1 MPQDYRLLLKKAEIV
16 GFLERICQALELT
29 DTQRRL
35 AESRYEAAGTWLAD
49 VDNPLLRNLTI
60 YPQGS
65 VALGTTV
72 KPLGR
77 NEHDVDLVS
86 FVPGLTDALPPTALK
101 RAIGDRLRAN
111 GHYAPILEEKPR
123 CWRLNYAT
131 EFHLD
136 ITPSISNPRCVAG
149 GELVPDKQLAVWKPT
164 NPKGY
169 RALFE
174 RRASLQPRL
183 RVRKAVEEG
192 VRAEV
197 EPLPARMQVKDV
209 LCRTVQLAKRHRDIY
224 FERLDATLA
233 PISVIITTLA
243 ARSYEACV
251 LNNEYESELDLLRDI
266 LRLMPDFIEEQTIGG
281 KRQWCIWNET
291 TDGENFAEKWNT
303 DPERAE
309 AFFRWHARVQTDL
322 ERLAEI
328 EGLDLLTKSLTES
341 FGSRPVAEAAGSLTG
356 DVTRARAAG
365 LLSVAPGVGLSIGAG
380 AASLVRTNTF
390 FGAE

>member
-1 MPQDYRLLLKKAEIV
+1 LLLKKAEV
-16 GFLERICQALELT
+16 AGFLERICQALELT
-29 DTQRRL
+29 DAQRQL
-35 AESRYEAAGTWLAD
+35 AEARYKAVGVWLAD
-49 VDNPLLRNLTI
+49 ADNPLLRNLTI

-65 VALGTTV
+65 VSLSTTV
-72 KPLGR
+72 KPRGR
-77 NEHDVDLVS
+77 NEYDVDLVS
-86 FVPGLTDALPPTALK
+86 FVPGLTDAFPPAALK

-123 CWRLNYAT
+123 CWRLNYAN

-136 ITPSISNPRCVAG
+136 ITPSIRNPRCGAG

-183 RVRKAVEEG
+183 LFRKALEEG
-192 VRAEV
+192 RRAEM
-197 EPLPARMQVKDV
+197 EPLPARMQVKGV
-209 LCRTVQLAKRHRDIY
+209 LRRTVQLAKRHRDIY

-243 ARSYEACV
+243 ARSYERCV
-251 LNNEYESELDLLRDI
+251 LNGDYESELDLLRDI
-266 LRLMPDFIEEQTIGG
+266 LRLMPHFIEERTIGG
-281 KRQWCIWNET
+281 RRQWFIWNES
-291 TDGENFAEKWNT
+291 TDGENFAERWNAEP
-303 DPERAE
+303 DRAE
-309 AFFRWHARVQTDL
+309 AFRRWHARVQTDL
-322 ERLAEI
+322 DRLVEI

-341 FGSRPVAEAAGSLTG
+341 FGTRPVAEAAGSLTS

-380 AASLVRTNTF
+380 AGPLVRKNTF
-390 FGAE
+390 FGGSRG